1 MLRRRN
7 LKGQE
12 LAEFGPTLFII
23 FIVVLFP
30 ALNLLYFLA
39 AYSAG
44 WYVNHMIV
52 RELSVTSV
60 SNWGPVVYNKIQQ
73 WDNSSLSHFTG
84 YITPINS
91 INSGTNPSAMLVPS
105 TNTSSSS
112 PPLVRVTTNLNIP
125 SFLNIPYFN
134 NVPGLGKPVP
144 MTFSEQYPQQ
154 NPD

>member
-60 SNWGPVVYNKIQQ
+60 SNWSTVVTNKINQ
-73 WDNSSLSHFTG
+73 WDNSSLSSFTG
-84 YITPINS
+84 KLPT
-91 INSGTNPSAMLVPS
+91 SGYSVNVGPPASLSSSGSVVTATVVPS
-105 TNTSSSS
+105 SNPNS
-112 PPLVRVTTNLNIP
+112 PPLIRTVTTLNIP

-144 MTFSEQYPQQ
+144 MTF
-154 NPD
+154 